1 MPYVERITR
10 AGKTIEIERY
20 FTSRYKKQGIKRG
33 DKVKPTKEQQQKVN
47 TRQAERKLRIL
58 INANFGYGDYHL
70 VLDYIRRKGEQPRSK
85 EQMRKDID
93 VFLRELRKECKK
105 QSIPLKYIHVME
117 IGEKGARHHHLVINK
132 IDTEI
137 LQRCWYKAYE
147 GHNRVKV
154 FPLDDSGNYAE
165 LAAYLIKYTDKHR
178 TEEDGALQGNK
189 AIKFIENFCHHSKGR
204 NDLLKLELWQKAIV
218 SVIFGIQDAEKI
230 RVFREI
236 FIVIGR
242 KNGKSLFASA
252 IIAYMA
258 YLEPEY
264 GQEIYCLAPK
274 LDQAALVYDG
284 FYQMVQAEEEL
295 AELAKKRRS
304 DIYIAETNTVIKP
317 IAFNAKKSDGFNPQL
332 VVCDEM
338 AAWSGDAGLKQY
350 EVMKS
355 ALGARTQPMILSIS
369 TAGYINDSI
378 YDELMKRS
386 TSFLKGNSKER
397 RLLPFLYMIDDV
409 EKWNDIE
416 ELKKANPN
424 MGVSVKESFFVDE
437 IAVAESSLSKKA
449 EFLTKYCNIKQN
461 SSIAWLEYATVD
473 GAGIEKTLEDFRDCY
488 AVGGID
494 LSQTTDLT
502 AASVVIEKEGKLY
515 AFTQFFMPRGRVEYL
530 QATDGVPY
538 DIFVKK
544 GLITLSGE
552 NYVDY
557 HDVYGWFTMLLEN
570 YGIRPLKIGY
580 DRYSAQYLITDMENY
595 GFHMDDVFQGENLT
609 PVIREFEGI
618 IKDGNF
624 KIADNNLLKTHF
636 LNVALKH
643 NMETRKF
650 RPIKIEQRAH
660 IDGFVSVIDAMTVR
674 QKYWE
679 ECGELL
685 KNAA

>member
-1 MPYVERITR
+1 MV
-10 AGKTIEIERY
+10 G
-20 FTSRYKKQGIKRG
+20 QWIKIIYQI
-33 DKVKPTKEQQQKVN
+33 VVN
-47 TRQAERKLRIL
+47 SLEA
-58 INANFGYGDYHL
+58 GDY
-70 VLDYIRRKGEQPRSK
+70 
-85 EQMRKDID
+85 
-93 VFLRELRKECKK
+93 FFNAKK
-105 QSIPLKYIHVME
+105 
-117 IGEKGARHHHLVINK
+117 A
-132 IDTEI
+132 
-137 LQRCWYKAYE
+137 
-147 GHNRVKV
+147 
-154 FPLDDSGNYAE
+154 
-165 LAAYLIKYTDKHR
+165 
-178 TEEDGALQGNK
+178 NK
-189 AIKFIENFCHHSKGR
+189 AIKFIENYCHHSKGR
-204 NDLLKLELWQKAIV
+204 NDLLKLELWQKAAI
-218 SVIFGIQDAEKI
+218 SIIFGCVDEQNI
-230 RVFREI
+230 RIFREV

-284 FYQMVQAEEEL
+284 FYQMVNSEDELKAE
-295 AELAKKRRS
+295 AKKRRS

-332 VVCDEM
+332 VVCDEI
-338 AAWSGDAGLKQY
+338 AAWSGDGGLKQY

-355 ALGARTQPMILSIS
+355 ALGARRQPIILSIS
-369 TAGYINDSI
+369 TAGYVNDSI

-386 TSFLKGNSKER
+386 TQFLKGSSKEK
-397 RLLPFLYMIDDV
+397 RLLPLLYMIDDV

-424 MGVSVKESFFVDE
+424 MGVSVTEDFFREE
-437 IAVAESSLSKKA
+437 IAVAEGSLSKRA
-449 EFLTKYCNIKQN
+449 EFLCKYCNIKQN
-461 SSIAWLEYATVD
+461 SSIAWLESQVVEKATAVKRVD
-473 GAGIEKTLEDFRDCY
+473 GKETTYTLEDFRGCY

-502 AASVVIEKEGKLY
+502 AACVVIERDGVLY
-515 AFTQFFMPRGRVEYL
+515 SFCQFFMPHGRIETL
-530 QATDGVPY
+530 TATDGIAY

-544 GLITLSGE
+544 GILTLSGE

-557 HDVYGWFTMLLEN
+557 KDVYKWFVMLLED
-570 YGIRPLKIGY
+570 YEIRTLKIGY
-580 DRYSAQYLITDMENY
+580 DRYSAQYLINDLSGY
-595 GFHMDDVFQGENLT
+595 GFHTDDVYQGENLT

-624 KIADNNLLKTHF
+624 KICNNNLLKGHF
-636 LNVALKH
+636 LNVALKQ

-650 RPIKIEQRAH
+650 RPVKIERRAH

-674 QKYWE
+674 QKYYE
-679 ECGELL
+679 EIGELL

>member
-1 MPYVERITR
+1 MPYKNYIYEYYQKICSGKITV
-10 AGKTIEIERY
+10 GKWIKAIFKIIIDSLEKQDYY
-20 FTSRYKKQGIKRG
+20 FSA
-33 DKVKPTKEQQQKVN
+33 KE
-47 TRQAERKLRIL
+47 
-58 INANFGYGDYHL
+58 AN
-70 VLDYIRRKGEQPRSK
+70 R
-85 EQMRKDID
+85 
-93 VFLRELRKECKK
+93 
-105 QSIPLKYIHVME
+105 
-117 IGEKGARHHHLVINK
+117 
-132 IDTEI
+132 
-137 LQRCWYKAYE
+137 
-147 GHNRVKV
+147 
-154 FPLDDSGNYAE
+154 
-165 LAAYLIKYTDKHR
+165 
-178 TEEDGALQGNK
+178 
-189 AIKFIENFCHHSKGR
+189 AIKFIENFCHHSQGR
-204 NDLLKLELWQKAIV
+204 SDLLKLELWQKAIV
-218 SVIFGIQDAEKI
+218 STIFGIVDEEKTRI
-230 RVFREI
+230 FREI

-274 LDQAALVYDG
+274 LEQAAKVYDG
-284 FYQMVQAEEEL
+284 FYQMVKADEEL

-304 DIYIAETNTVIKP
+304 DIYIEESNTIIKP

-338 AAWSGDAGLKQY
+338 AAWAGDGGLKQY

-355 ALGARTQPMILSIS
+355 ALGARRQPMILSIS

-397 RLLPFLYMIDDV
+397 RLLPFLYIIDDI

-424 MGVSVKESFFVDE
+424 MGVSVKESFFIDE
-437 IAVAESSLSKKA
+437 IAIAEGSLSKKA

-461 SSIAWLEYATVD
+461 SSVAWLEYQTVEN
-473 GAGIEKTLEDFRDCY
+473 AGVDLTLEDFRECY

-502 AASVVIEKEGKLY
+502 AASVVIEKGGILY
-515 AFTQFFMPRGRVEYL
+515 AFTQFFMPKNKVEYL

-538 DIFVKK
+538 DLFVKK
-544 GLITLSGE
+544 RLITVSGE

-557 HDVYGWFTMLLEN
+557 KDVFNWYVWLINE
-570 YGIRPLKIGY
+570 YGIRVLKIGY
-580 DRYSAQYLITDMENY
+580 DRYSAQYLIDDLKNY
-595 GFHMDDVFQGENLT
+595 GFHTDDVHQGENLT

-624 KIADNNLLKTHF
+624 KIVNNNLLKSHF
-636 LNVALKH
+636 LNVALKQ

-674 QKYWE
+674 QKYYAE
-679 ECGELL
+679 VGEML

>member
-1 MPYVERITR
+1 MVPYKNYIYEYYAKICSGEIVV
-10 AGKTIEIERY
+10 GKWIKIIYEIVVNALEAADY
-20 FTSRYKKQGIKRG
+20 FFNAKK
-33 DKVKPTKEQQQKVN
+33 
-47 TRQAERKLRIL
+47 A
-58 INANFGYGDYHL
+58 
-70 VLDYIRRKGEQPRSK
+70 
-85 EQMRKDID
+85 
-93 VFLRELRKECKK
+93 
-105 QSIPLKYIHVME
+105 
-117 IGEKGARHHHLVINK
+117 
-132 IDTEI
+132 
-137 LQRCWYKAYE
+137 
-147 GHNRVKV
+147 
-154 FPLDDSGNYAE
+154 
-165 LAAYLIKYTDKHR
+165 
-178 TEEDGALQGNK
+178 NK
-189 AIKFIENFCHHSKGR
+189 AIKFIENYCHHSKGR
-204 NDLLKLELWQKAIV
+204 NDLLKLELWQKAAI
-218 SVIFGIQDAEKI
+218 SVIFGCVDEQNI
-230 RVFREI
+230 RIFREV

-284 FYQMVQAEEEL
+284 FYQMVNSEEEL
-295 AELAKKRRS
+295 KAEARKRRS

-332 VVCDEM
+332 VVCDEI
-338 AAWSGDAGLKQY
+338 AAWSGDGGLKQY

-355 ALGARTQPMILSIS
+355 ALGARRQPIILSIS
-369 TAGYINDSI
+369 TAGYVNDSI

-386 TSFLKGNSKER
+386 TQFLKGSSKEK
-397 RLLPFLYMIDDV
+397 RLLPLLYMIDDV

-424 MGVSVKESFFVDE
+424 MGVSVTADFFREE
-437 IAVAESSLSKKA
+437 IAVAEGSLSKRA
-449 EFLTKYCNIKQN
+449 EFLCKYCNIKQN
-461 SSIAWLEYATVD
+461 SSIAWLESQVVEKATAVKRVD
-473 GAGIEKTLEDFRDCY
+473 GKETQYTLEDFRGCY

-502 AASVVIEKEGKLY
+502 AACVIIERDGVLY
-515 AFTQFFMPRGRVEYL
+515 SFCQFFMPHGRIEAL
-530 QATDGVPY
+530 TATDGIAY

-544 GLITLSGE
+544 GVLTLSGE

-557 HDVYGWFTMLLEN
+557 RDVYNWFVMLLEE
-570 YGIRPLKIGY
+570 YEIRTLKIGY
-580 DRYSAQYLITDMENY
+580 DRYSAQYLINDLSGY
-595 GFHMDDVFQGENLT
+595 GFHTDDVFQGENLT

-624 KIADNNLLKTHF
+624 KICNNNLLKGHF
-636 LNVALKH
+636 LNVALKQ

-650 RPIKIEQRAH
+650 RPVKIERRAH

-674 QKYWE
+674 QKYYDE
-679 ECGELL
+679 IGELL

>member
-1 MPYVERITR
+1 M
-10 AGKTIEIERY
+10 
-20 FTSRYKKQGIKRG
+20 
-33 DKVKPTKEQQQKVN
+33 
-47 TRQAERKLRIL
+47 
-58 INANFGYGDYHL
+58 
-70 VLDYIRRKGEQPRSK
+70 
-85 EQMRKDID
+85 
-93 VFLRELRKECKK
+93 
-105 QSIPLKYIHVME
+105 
-117 IGEKGARHHHLVINK
+117 
-132 IDTEI
+132 
-137 LQRCWYKAYE
+137 
-147 GHNRVKV
+147 
-154 FPLDDSGNYAE
+154 
-165 LAAYLIKYTDKHR
+165 
-178 TEEDGALQGNK
+178 
-189 AIKFIENFCHHSKGR
+189 
-204 NDLLKLELWQKAIV
+204 
-218 SVIFGIQDAEKI
+218 FGIVDEEKTRI
-230 RVFREI
+230 FREI

-258 YLEPEY
+258 FLEPEY

-284 FYQMVQAEEEL
+284 FYKMVQAEEEL
-295 AELAKKRRS
+295 EELTKKRRS
-304 DIYIAETNTVIKP
+304 DIYLEETNTTIKP

-332 VVCDEM
+332 VVCDEL
-338 AAWSGDAGLKQY
+338 AAWSGDGGLKQY

-355 ALGARTQPMILSIS
+355 ALGARRQPMILSIS

-397 RLLPFLYMIDDV
+397 RLLPLLYIIDDI

-424 MGVSVKESFFVDE
+424 MGVSVKESFFEDE
-437 IAVAESSLSKKA
+437 IAVAESSPSKKA

-461 SSIAWLEYATVD
+461 SSIAWLDYAVVD
-473 GAGIEKTLEDFRDCY
+473 GASVEKTLEDIRDCY

-494 LSQTTDLT
+494 LSQTTDIT
-502 AASVVIEKEGKLY
+502 AASVVIEKDGILY
-515 AFTQFFMPRGRVEYL
+515 AFTQFFMPKNRMEKL

-544 GLITLSGE
+544 GILTLSGD

-557 HDVYGWFTMLLEN
+557 KDVFNWYKMLLED
-570 YGIRPLKIGY
+570 YGIRPLEIGY
-580 DRYSAQYLITDMENY
+580 DRYSAQYLIDDLKGY
-595 GFHMDDVFQGENLT
+595 GFHTDDVFQGENLT

-618 IKDGNF
+618 IRDGDF
-624 KIADNNLLKTHF
+624 KIADNNLLKSHF
-636 LNVALKH
+636 LNVALKQ
-643 NMETRKF
+643 NTETRKF

-674 QKYWE
+674 QKYYAE
-679 ECGELL
+679 YGELL